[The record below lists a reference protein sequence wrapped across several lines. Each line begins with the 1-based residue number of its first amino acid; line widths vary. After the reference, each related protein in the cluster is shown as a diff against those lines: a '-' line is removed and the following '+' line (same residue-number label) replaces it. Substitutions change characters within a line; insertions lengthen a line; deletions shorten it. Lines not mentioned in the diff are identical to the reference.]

1 MGVRPDSYRDSTRA
15 RKKKKLSYM
24 AKIGT
29 YIKESTDELLN
40 KVSWPTWPELQS
52 SAVIVLVASVIF
64 AIIIYLMDT
73 SFSNLMKF
81 IYGLF

>member
-1 MGVRPDSYRDSTRA
+1 
-15 RKKKKLSYM
+15 M

-64 AIIIYLMDT
+64 AVIIYLMDT

>member
-1 MGVRPDSYRDSTRA
+1 
-15 RKKKKLSYM
+15 M

-40 KVSWPTWPELQS
+40 KVSWPTWSELQS

-73 SFSNLMKF
+73 TFSNLMKF

>member
-1 MGVRPDSYRDSTRA
+1 
-15 RKKKKLSYM
+15 M

>member
-1 MGVRPDSYRDSTRA
+1 
-15 RKKKKLSYM
+15 M

-40 KVSWPTWPELQS
+40 KVTWPTWDELQN
-52 SAVIVLVASVIF
+52 SAVIVLIASVIF

-73 SFSNLMKF
+73 TFSNLMKF